1 MAQEQKR
8 TKGVILSRLK
18 NTTSDI
24 VVDKDILKV
33 KREWNQL
40 LQALRNAELE
50 EILSQQA
57 AKK

>member
-18 NTTSDI
+18 NSTSDI
-24 VVDKDILKV
+24 VVDKEILKV

-40 LQALRNAELE
+40 IQALRNAELE
-50 EILSQQA
+50 ELLSRHA